1 MLRQVLNRAASH
13 FDNAARAAI
22 FHRSALSRD
31 DVRTEALGHG
41 DRLSQLADIAELY
54 DRPEHYTDAGSFFA
68 PPPPIDP
75 RLSRVRRI
83 KGGEVLD
90 ATWASGFV
98 PHCDVIAPRYLG
110 HLQNRTA
117 AARLFL
123 HDGPARPAV
132 LLIHGYRCG
141 QWSIE
146 ERVWP
151 IDWLFERGLDVVI
164 PVLPFHAVRA
174 HRSAAALFPSS
185 DPRMTVE
192 GFRQSVHDLRALMD
206 LLRDRGASAAGAMG
220 MSLGGYTTSLLAT
233 VDPKLDFAV
242 PMIPLASIAD
252 LARAGGRLVGD
263 AEQQRLQFEALEGA
277 LRVVSPLAR
286 PSQIDADR
294 VLILAAAGDRITP
307 PTHARWLADHFGAP
321 LTMFHGGHL
330 LQFGRAQGFRAAGKM
345 LGRLGLLTSR

>member
-22 FHRSALSRD
+22 FHRSARSRD
-31 DVRTEALGHG
+31 DRQTEALGHEA
-41 DRLSQLADIAELY
+41 RLNRLADISALY
-54 DRPEHYTDAGSFFA
+54 DRPEHYEATSGFFLD
-68 PPPPIDP
+68 PPAIDP
-75 RLSRVRRI
+75 RFTRVRRI
-83 KGGEVLD
+83 TGGEALD
-90 ATWASGFV
+90 ATWASGFML
-98 PHCDVIAPRYLG
+98 HCDEVAPRYLG
-110 HLQNRTA
+110 HVENRTA

-174 HRSAAALFPSS
+174 QRSGAALFPFS
-185 DPRMTVE
+185 DPRMTIE
-192 GFRQSVHDLRALMD
+192 GFRQSLHDLRALMN
-206 LLRDRGASAAGAMG
+206 LLRDRGASAVGSMG

-233 VDPKLDFAV
+233 IDARLDFAV

-252 LARAGGRLVGD
+252 LARAGGRLVGNV
-263 AEQQRLQFEALEGA
+263 EQQRLQFEGLEGA

-286 PSQIDADR
+286 PSRIDADR
-294 VLILAAAGDRITP
+294 VLVLAAAGDRITP

-321 LTMFHGGHL
+321 LTTFDGGHV
-330 LQFGRAQGFRAAGKM
+330 LQFGRAQAFRAAGKM
-345 LGRLGLLTSR
+345 LGRLGLLSSR

>member
-1 MLRQVLNRAASH
+1 M
-13 FDNAARAAI
+13 
-22 FHRSALSRD
+22 
-31 DVRTEALGHG
+31 
-41 DRLSQLADIAELY
+41 
-54 DRPEHYTDAGSFFA
+54 
-68 PPPPIDP
+68 
-75 RLSRVRRI
+75 
-83 KGGEVLD
+83 
-90 ATWASGFV
+90 
-98 PHCDVIAPRYLG
+98 PHCDEIAPRYLG
-110 HLQNRTA
+110 HIENRTA

-151 IDWLFERGLDVVI
+151 IDWLFQRGLDVVI

-206 LLRDRGASAAGAMG
+206 MLRARGAPAAGSMG

-233 VDPKLDFAV
+233 IDEKLDFAV

-252 LARAGGRLVGD
+252 LARAGGRFVGD
-263 AEQQRLQFEALEGA
+263 VEQQRLQFEGLEAA

-286 PSQIDADR
+286 PSRIARDR

-307 PTHARWLADHFGAP
+307 PSHARWLANHFGAP
-321 LTMFHGGHL
+321 LTTFHGGHL

-345 LGRLGLLTSR
+345 LGRLGLLSSR

>member
-13 FDNAARAAI
+13 FDTAARAAI
-22 FHRSALSRD
+22 FHRSSLSRD
-31 DVRTEALGHG
+31 DLQTEALGHQARL
-41 DRLSQLADIAELY
+41 DRLADVSALY
-54 DRPEHYTDAGSFFA
+54 DRPEHYQETGGFFPE
-68 PPPPIDP
+68 PPAIDP
-75 RLSRVRRI
+75 RFTRVRRI
-83 KGGEVLD
+83 AGGEVLD
-90 ATWASGFV
+90 ATWSSGFML
-98 PHCDVIAPRYLG
+98 HCDEIAPRYLG
-110 HLQNRTA
+110 HVANRTA

-141 QWSIE
+141 QWPIE

-151 IDWLFERGLDVVI
+151 VDWLFERGLDVI
-164 PVLPFHAVRA
+164 LPVLPFHAVRA

-192 GFRQSVHDLRALMD
+192 GFRQSVQDLRALMD
-206 LLRDRGASAAGAMG
+206 LLRDRGASAVGMMG

-233 VDPKLDFAV
+233 LDAGLDFAV

-252 LARAGGRLVGD
+252 LARAGGRLVGNV
-263 AEQQRLQFEALEGA
+263 EQQRLQFEGLEGA

-286 PSQIDADR
+286 PSRIDGDR
-294 VLILAAAGDRITP
+294 VLVLAAVGDRITP

-321 LTMFHGGHL
+321 LTTFDGGHV
-330 LQFGRAQGFRAAGKM
+330 LQFGRAQAFRAAGKM
-345 LGRLGLLTSR
+345 LGRLGLLSSR

>member
-13 FDNAARAAI
+13 FDNAARAAL
-22 FHRSALSRD
+22 FHRSSLSRD

-41 DRLSQLADIAELY
+41 DRLSRLAEVAALY
-54 DRPEHYTDAGSFFA
+54 DRPEHYADPESFFQA
-68 PPPPIDP
+68 PPAIDP
-75 RLSRVRRI
+75 RLARVRRI

-90 ATWASGFV
+90 AAWASGFMT
-98 PHCDVIAPRYLG
+98 HCDEVSLRYLG
-110 HLQNRTA
+110 HLENRTA

-123 HDGPARPAV
+123 HDGPARPTV

-141 QWSIE
+141 QFSLE

-164 PVLPFHAVRA
+164 PVLPFHAVRS
-174 HRSAAALFPSS
+174 HRSGAALFPSS

-192 GFRQSVHDLRALMD
+192 GFRQSVHDLRGLMH
-206 LLRDRGASAAGAMG
+206 LLRERGAPAVGAMG

-233 VDPKLDFAV
+233 VDERLDFAV

-263 AEQQRLQFEALEGA
+263 REQQRLQFDALEGA

-286 PSQIDADR
+286 PSRVDGDR
-294 VLILAAAGDRITP
+294 VLILAATGDRITP

-345 LGRLGLLTSR
+345 LGRLGLLSSR

>member
-1 MLRQVLNRAASH
+1 MLRHVLNRAASQ
-13 FDNAARAAI
+13 FDKAARIAI

-31 DVRTEALGHG
+31 DVQTEALGHEA
-41 DRLSQLADIAELY
+41 RLQKLAEITALY
-54 DRPEHYTDAGSFFA
+54 DRPEHYAASNELFPA
-68 PPPPIDP
+68 PPAIEP
-75 RLSRVRRI
+75 RLSPVRHLP
-83 KGGEVLD
+83 GGEVLD
-90 ATWASGFV
+90 ATWASGFMT
-98 PHCDVIAPRYLG
+98 HCDEIAPRYQG
-110 HLQNRTA
+110 HIANRTA

-151 IDWLFERGLDVVI
+151 IDWLFQRGLDVII

-174 HRSAAALFPSS
+174 HRSGAAVFPSS
-185 DPRMTVE
+185 DPRMTIE

-206 LLRDRGASAAGAMG
+206 FLRARGASSVGAMG

-233 VDPKLDFAV
+233 IDARLDFAV

-252 LARAGGRLVGD
+252 LAREGGRLVGNM
-263 AEQQRLQFEALEGA
+263 EEQRLQFAALEGA
-277 LRVVSPLAR
+277 LRVVSPLSR
-286 PSQIDADR
+286 PSRIAGDR

-307 PTHARWLADHFGAP
+307 LNHARWLAEHLRAP
-321 LTMFHGGHL
+321 LTTFHGGHL

-345 LGRLGLLTSR
+345 LGRLGLLSSR

>member
-1 MLRQVLNRAASH
+1 MLRRVLNQAASH
-13 FDNAARAAI
+13 FDNAARKAI

-31 DVRTEALGHG
+31 DVRTEALGHT
-41 DRLSQLADIAELY
+41 DRLRQLASITALY
-54 DRPEHYTDAGSFFA
+54 DRPEHYVDAGGFFPA
-68 PPPPIDP
+68 PPAIDP
-75 RLSRVRRI
+75 RLVRVRKI

-90 ATWASGFV
+90 ATWASGFML
-98 PHCDVIAPRYLG
+98 HCDEIAPRYLW
-110 HLQNRTA
+110 HTENRVA

-164 PVLPFHAVRA
+164 PVLPFHAVRSP
-174 HRSAAALFPSS
+174 RGGAALFPSS

-192 GFRQSVHDLRALMD
+192 GFRQSMHDLRALMD
-206 LLRDRGASAAGAMG
+206 LLRARGASAAGAMG

-233 VDPKLDFAV
+233 IDEKLDFAV

-252 LARAGGRLVGD
+252 LARTGGRFVGD
-263 AEQQRLQFEALEGA
+263 REQQQLQFDGLEAA

-286 PSQIDADR
+286 PSRIDGDR

-307 PTHARWLADHFGAP
+307 PTHGRWLADHFGAP
-321 LTMFHGGHL
+321 LTTFHGGHL
-330 LQFGRAQGFRAAGKM
+330 LQFGRAQGFRAAVKM
-345 LGRLGLLTSR
+345 LGRLGLLSSR

>member
-13 FDNAARAAI
+13 FDNAARVAI
-22 FHRSALSRD
+22 FHRSSLSRD
-31 DVRTEALGHG
+31 DVRTEALGHT
-41 DRLSQLADIAELY
+41 DRLSQLASITALY
-54 DRPEHYTDAGSFFA
+54 DRPEHYLDVESFFQA
-68 PPPPIDP
+68 PPAIDP
-75 RLSRVRRI
+75 RLERVRRI

-98 PHCDVIAPRYLG
+98 PHCDEISPRYLG

-206 LLRDRGASAAGAMG
+206 LLRDRGAAAAGAMG

-233 VDPKLDFAV
+233 VDEKLDFAV

-252 LARAGGRLVGD
+252 LARTGGRLVGD
-263 AEQQRLQFEALEGA
+263 VAQQQLQFDGLEAA

-286 PSQIDADR
+286 PSRVDGDR

-345 LGRLGLLTSR
+345 LGRLGLLSSR